1 MSNSVDQGEVLKPEV
16 MPKWAREIIR
26 FMSVKPQFM
35 LWGNVYDAYPIEL
48 RDGTITTLRLTDY
61 IRTILRENDYNL
73 ILAYEPLYGIRL
85 IEGDPEVFKKITRE
99 QTKGDAPLIATPVR
113 MAEIAELLSSSKET
127 GSAIILNFAS
137 RIADIAPNDMQEFS
151 YRMFRLSQRATPV
164 ISGQSPHP
172 KFNLVIWVLDKENDI
187 PPWYTIDNAR
197 IRMLNIPRPDYFLRK
212 TVIDTLA
219 KAIDGFKETDAQK
232 QQEGI
237 STFIDQ
243 TSGLFAS
250 EIVAIV
256 AMARR
261 QQLRFAQI
269 SDAIKAYKL
278 GIVENPWSRLDMQKI
293 ANSCATLLER
303 VKGQDEAVQR
313 SCDIIRRA
321 VFNLSGCQYSRHSQ
335 RPKGALFFAGPT
347 GVGKTEL
354 AKAITALLFG
364 SETSYLRFDM
374 SEYAREHSDQ
384 RLVGS
389 PPGYVGYDVG
399 GQLTNAI
406 KNNPFCV
413 ILFDEIEKA
422 HPKILDIFLQIL
434 DDGRLTSGRGETVY
448 FSESLII
455 FTSNL
460 GIYETSET
468 GQRLQRVS
476 ADMPYEDINAQIRQ
490 AIGDFF
496 TYTIGRPEILN
507 RIGDNIVVF
516 DFIRAGAASLILDK
530 MLQNVL
536 DKIKDFY
543 GIDVTLSQRAYQS
556 LVEITCSDLSM
567 GGRGIGNKLESA
579 FINPFSR
586 ALFELQGSKR
596 LIITEVTRQ
605 GQSWKLTIDSQLT

>member
-1 MSNSVDQGEVLKPEV
+1 MSNSVDQGKALKPEV

-26 FMSVKPQFM
+26 FMPVKPQFM
-35 LWGNVYDAYPIEL
+35 LWGNVYDVYPIEL
-48 RDGTITTLRLTDY
+48 KDGAITTLRVTDY

-73 ILAYEPLYGIRL
+73 ILAYEPLYGVRL
-85 IEGDPEVFKKITRE
+85 LEGDPEVFRKITRE
-99 QTKGDAPLIATPVR
+99 QIKGDAPLIATPVR
-113 MAEIAELLSSSKET
+113 MAEIAEMLSASKET

-164 ISGQSPHP
+164 ISGQSQHP

-219 KAIDGFKETDAQK
+219 RAIDGFKEADALK

-256 AMARR
+256 ALARR

-269 SDAIKAYKL
+269 GDAIKAYKL

-293 ANSCATLLER
+293 ATSSATLLER

-468 GQRLQRVS
+468 AQRLQRVS
-476 ADMPYEDINAQIRQ
+476 ADMPYEDINTQIRQ

-516 DFIRAGAASLILDK
+516 DFIRAGAAPLILDK

-536 DKIKDFY
+536 DKIKDSY
-543 GIDVTLSQRAYQS
+543 DIDVTL
-556 LVEITCSDLSM
+556 
-567 GGRGIGNKLESA
+567 
-579 FINPFSR
+579 
-586 ALFELQGSKR
+586 
-596 LIITEVTRQ
+596 
-605 GQSWKLTIDSQLT
+605 